1 MLTHLLR
8 AAFAVVLAGTL
19 GLQLAHADIYT
30 WVDASGTVNVSN
42 LAPPEGARVTKVIH
56 ETGPKTTMRDDMARE
71 AARQAEVQ
79 ALAIRVQQLQDEV
92 DQARR
97 QSPVQV
103 EYRAIPAPP
112 ALPYGAV
119 LASQPVQYADNAVP
133 PTGYGCDGTWAG
145 CGVWWGPGI
154 YPANVVVLRAPNF
167 RHFNPVHGGHPFA
180 ARPPMHAFA
189 DSHRR

>member
-1 MLTHLLR
+1 MFTHLLR
-8 AAFAVVLAGTL
+8 AAFAVTLAGTF

-30 WVDASGTVNVSN
+30 WVDPSGVVNVSN
-42 LAPPEGARVTKVIH
+42 LTPPEGARVTKVIH
-56 ETGPKTTMRDDMARE
+56 ETAPKIAMRDDAVRE

-79 ALAIRVQQLQDEV
+79 ALATRVQQLQDEV

-97 QSPVQV
+97 QPPVQV
-103 EYRAIPAPP
+103 EYRTIPAPP
-112 ALPYGAV
+112 AMPYGV
-119 LASQPVQYADNAVP
+119 DLAPPPLQYADNAAA
-133 PTGYGCDGTWAG
+133 GYGCDGTWAG

-154 YPANVVVLRAPNF
+154 YPANVVVLRAPNS
-167 RHFNPVHGGHPFA
+167 RHFNPVHVGHHFA